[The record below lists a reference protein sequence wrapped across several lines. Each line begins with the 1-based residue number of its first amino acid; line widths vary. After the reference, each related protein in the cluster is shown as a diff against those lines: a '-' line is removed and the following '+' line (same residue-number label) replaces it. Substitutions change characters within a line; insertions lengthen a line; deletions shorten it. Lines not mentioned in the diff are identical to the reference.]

1 VQAIDMA
8 SPENLGLLV
17 LGAERPVPAEALSSG
32 VKVEYAPLAL
42 LLQQILSSAVLLPSM
57 A

>member
-1 VQAIDMA
+1 MA

-17 LGAERPVPAEALSSG
+17 LGAERPVPAEEPSSG
-32 VKVEYAPLAL
+32 VKVEYTPFAL